1 MRILNILSA
10 VLLALTGLAQAQNS
24 YPTKPV
30 RIIVAY
36 PAGGANDIV
45 ARAIGQELAQ
55 ELGQPMVIE
64 NKSGAAG
71 IIGADAA
78 AKSPPDG
85 YTLFMAAGAH
95 TLAPSLHKSLPYDI
109 VRDFQ
114 PVSLAALGTY
124 LLVVHPSV
132 PANSVKELI
141 ELAKSKPGSL
151 SFASSGVG
159 APPHLAGV
167 MFQKL
172 AGVTLNHV
180 PYRGDTPAIADMMAG
195 HVQLGFMSIQPL
207 IPQVKAGTLRAL
219 AITSG
224 KRSAAMPELPTIAE
238 SGLPGYDIGTWW
250 GLLAPAKTPRPIV
263 DRIAAAMR
271 KVTAIPSVKERFAA
285 GGIAAQSNLPD
296 EFAAM
301 IKSEVVRYREFASA
315 AGVQP
320 E

>member
-1 MRILNILSA
+1 MRILKILPA
-10 VLLALTGLAQAQNS
+10 VLLALTGLVQAQDS

-124 LLVVHPSV
+124 LLVVHPSA

-271 KVTAIPSVKERFAA
+271 KVTAMPSVKEHFAG

-301 IKSEVVRYREFASA
+301 IKSEVVRYRELASA